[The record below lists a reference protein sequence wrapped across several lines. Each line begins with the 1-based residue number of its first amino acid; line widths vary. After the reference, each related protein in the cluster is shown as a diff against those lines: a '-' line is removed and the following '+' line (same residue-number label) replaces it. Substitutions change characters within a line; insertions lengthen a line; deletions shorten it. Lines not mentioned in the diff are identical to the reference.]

1 MKKYRLLFVLGF
13 VVFIFGE
20 GNKAISDFQI
30 SSERYL
36 TDEKGNVTMFINVW
50 GHVPNPG
57 HIQVYEG
64 IDLASLLSL
73 VGGPIDGA
81 DLKNIKLIREIADS
95 EQVVHNIN
103 FENFIKRGDRSG
115 FVKIKPNDTIIISQT
130 KFNYVIGKIGSINTL
145 LSLFNM
151 YFIINNNYGN

>member
-1 MKKYRLLFVLGF
+1 MKKYRLLFALVFLG
-13 VVFIFGE
+13 FIFGKE
-20 GNKAISDFQI
+20 NEAISDYQR

-36 TDEKGNVTMFINVW
+36 TDERGNVTIFINVW

-64 IDLASLLSL
+64 IDLASLLSF
-73 VGGPIDGA
+73 VGGPINGA
-81 DLKNIKLIREIADS
+81 DLKNIKLIRETAEN

-103 FENFIKRGDRSG
+103 FENFIKRGDRSD
-115 FVKIKPNDTIIISQT
+115 FVKIKPNDTIIIPQT
-130 KFNYVIGKIGSINTL
+130 KFNYVIDQIGSINAL

-151 YFIINNNYGN
+151 YFLITNNYDN

>member
-1 MKKYRLLFVLGF
+1 MKKYRLLFVLVLVG
-13 VVFIFGE
+13 FIFGKE
-20 GNKAISDFQI
+20 NEAISDFQR

-36 TDEKGNVTMFINVW
+36 TDEKGNITMFINVW

-64 IDLASLLSL
+64 IDLASLLSF

-81 DLKNIKLIREIADS
+81 DIKNIKLIREIADS

-115 FVKIKPNDTIIISQT
+115 FVKIKPNDTIIIPQT
-130 KFNYVIGKIGSINTL
+130 KFNYVVSKIGSINTL

-151 YFIINNNYGN
+151 YFIITNSYDN

>member
-1 MKKYRLLFVLGF
+1 MKKYRLLFVLVLVG
-13 VVFIFGE
+13 FIFGKE
-20 GNKAISDFQI
+20 NEAISDFQR

-36 TDEKGNVTMFINVW
+36 TDEKGNITMFINVW

-64 IDLASLLSL
+64 IDLASLLSF

-81 DLKNIKLIREIADS
+81 DIKNIKLIREIADS

-115 FVKIKPNDTIIISQT
+115 FVKIKPNDTI
-130 KFNYVIGKIGSINTL
+130 VIKKTLAGVLIEDLNTL
-145 LSLFNM
+145 QVFIAASTLFFQLYTIFN
-151 YFIINNNYGN
+151 